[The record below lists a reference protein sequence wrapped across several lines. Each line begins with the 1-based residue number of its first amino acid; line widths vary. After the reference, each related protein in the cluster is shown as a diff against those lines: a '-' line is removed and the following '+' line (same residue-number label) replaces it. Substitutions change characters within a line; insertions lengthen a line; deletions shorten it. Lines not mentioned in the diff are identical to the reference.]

1 METYGLE
8 KLGILNPSAV
18 YRNLGP
24 AQLTEA
30 ALRRGEGKLKQHR
43 RAGGAPPGST
53 PAAPLTTSSL

>member
-30 ALRRGEGKLKQHR
+30 ASAGARG
-43 RAGGAPPGST
+43 S
-53 PAAPLTTSSL
+53 

>member
-30 ALRRGEGKLKQHR
+30 ALRRL
-43 RAGGAPPGST
+43 RAERARSPI
-53 PAAPLTTSSL
+53 PARWS

>member
-30 ALRRGEGKLKQHR
+30 ALLRGEGKLSNT
-43 RAGGAPPGST
+43 GAVSYT
-53 PAAPLTTSSL
+53 HLTLPTKVIV

>member
-30 ALRRGEGKLKQHR
+30 APPPGRGEAEQHR
-43 RAGGAPPGST
+43 RAGGHHRQVHR
-53 PAAPLTTSSL
+53 PLP